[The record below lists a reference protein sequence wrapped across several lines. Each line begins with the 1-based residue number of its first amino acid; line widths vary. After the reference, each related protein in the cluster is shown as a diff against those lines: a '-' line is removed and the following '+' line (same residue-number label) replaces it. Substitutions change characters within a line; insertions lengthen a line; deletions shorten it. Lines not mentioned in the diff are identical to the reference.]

1 MYTILTVTF
10 VVHYLLTILCTSVL
24 FLFAEHQGLEVSEV
38 FGVELSDWSDT
49 QSIKNDKITSFE
61 QCQTF
66 LKTKNNFY
74 RHILLSFV
82 CSMIWHMLMTMYGT
96 ENIIYMII

>member
-24 FLFAEHQGLEVSEV
+24 FLFGEHQGLEVSEV

-49 QSIKNDKITSFE
+49 QSIKK
-61 QCQTF
+61 
-66 LKTKNNFY
+66 
-74 RHILLSFV
+74 
-82 CSMIWHMLMTMYGT
+82 
-96 ENIIYMII
+96 